1 MIDQDLQNI
10 LSLVDQYITKKHN
23 SKEWVAGQDW
33 VQYAGPYFSSLEYT
47 KAIES
52 LLSEWLVMG
61 VDSLKF
67 EQKFPKKF
75 DKNFGILTNSG
86 SSSNLLMMSALASKR
101 LYNLPKGTKVITP
114 AAGFPTTLNPIIQ
127 NGFEPVFV
135 DVELETLNLKTDEL
149 EDAAKSGA
157 KVITFAHVL
166 GNPPNMDEVMSV
178 VEKYNLVLLEDCCD
192 ALNCFYKG
200 KPLGSFGEMASCS
213 FYPAHHMTMGEGGFV
228 ACNTKQQETV
238 ARSLREW
245 GRGCFCVG
253 KKANLLKNGSCGK
266 RFCNWL
272 PEMPEEIF
280 DHKYVYEEIGY
291 NLKPIELQASM
302 GLVQLNKLNEITELR
317 KRNHITLKAI
327 FKPYEEYFILPE
339 ATSGAD
345 VNWFAFAATVKDNP
359 LFNRTK
365 FVNFLED
372 HKIQTRPYF
381 AGCILLQPAYNGF
394 YDGDI
399 RKRFPNAVKSTTNT
413 FFLGTSP
420 VITQKQL
427 SYINEVVDKFFS
439 QLIY

>member
-10 LSLVDQYITKKHN
+10 LSLVDQYITKKHS
-23 SKEWVAGQDW
+23 SKEWRAGEDW

-61 VDSLKF
+61 VDSLRF
-67 EQKFPKKF
+67 EQKFPKSF
-75 DKNFGILTNSG
+75 GKNFGVLTNSG

-135 DVELETLNLKTDEL
+135 DVELDTLNLKTDEI

-166 GNPPNMDEVMSV
+166 GNPPNMKEVMEV
-178 VEKYNLVLLEDCCD
+178 VRKYELILLEDCCD
-192 ALNCFYKG
+192 ALNSFYEG
-200 KPLGSFGEMASCS
+200 EPLGSFGEMASCS
-213 FYPAHHMTMGEGGFV
+213 FYPAHHITMGEGGFV
-228 ACNTKQQETV
+228 ACNNKQQETV

-253 KKANLLKNGSCGK
+253 KKANLLKNGTCGK

-302 GLVQLNKLNEITELR
+302 GLVQLNKLEQITEIR
-317 KRNHITLKAI
+317 KRNHAELIEI
-327 FKPYEEYFILPE
+327 FKPYEEYFILPK
-339 ATSGAD
+339 ATKGAD
-345 VNWFAFAATVKDNP
+345 VNWFAFALTIKDNV
-359 LFNRTK
+359 LFNRAK
-365 FVNFLED
+365 FVDFLEER
-372 HKIQTRPYF
+372 KIQTRPYF
-381 AGCILLQPAYNGF
+381 AGCILLQPAYNGL
-394 YDGDI
+394 YGGDI

-413 FFLGTSP
+413 LFLGTSP
-420 VITQKQL
+420 VVSREQL
-427 SYINEVVDKFFS
+427 SYIKEVVDGFFS
-439 QLIY
+439 QLFY